1 MCQINYCL
9 GFGSLRSIHF
19 TIVETQP
26 IASLGILEY
35 YHPKKNKI
43 FTGEQMPT
51 KKELEKRRDKRKLE
65 EAEKNPKPKADEIKK
80 DTEILKKQPEA
91 NKTKKHK

>member
-35 YHPKKNKI
+35 YHPKKIKFLQVNKC
-43 FTGEQMPT
+43 QPRKSW
-51 KKELEKRRDKRKLE
+51 KKE
-65 EAEKNPKPKADEIKK
+65 EIK
-80 DTEILKKQPEA
+80 E
-91 NKTKKHK
+91 N

>member
-1 MCQINYCL
+1 
-9 GFGSLRSIHF
+9 
-19 TIVETQP
+19 
-26 IASLGILEY
+26 
-35 YHPKKNKI
+35 
-43 FTGEQMPT
+43 MPT

-80 DTEILKKQPEA
+80 DTEIIKKQPEA